1 MEDVRVA
8 KLPGTRLSGT
18 STPGTSTPGTD
29 TPGTGTPGTRPLGI
43 GEFSRRSRLSVKALR
58 LYERQGLLRPASVD
72 PANGY
77 RRYAEDQLAQARLV
91 ALLRRLDMPLAVVA
105 TIVAAPGDR
114 RSDLVAE
121 YWDGV
126 EHRVAV
132 QRGLAAHLRVVLTG
146 GEGLSDM
153 YEISQRDVAAQVV
166 LTEQRHLRQP
176 ELVGWIGAAMSRA
189 EEAAAP
195 YGGAAGA
202 PYVVY
207 HGEVNEDSDGPVEL
221 CFPIAPGEA
230 AVTAAHRVEEAHRE
244 AYARL
249 PKAHVVF
256 PQVLS
261 AFDAVAAWLEGN
273 GHAIAGSPREVY
285 FADFAAAGPDDEV
298 CDVAFP
304 MR

>member
-1 MEDVRVA
+1 MEDVRVVPG
-8 KLPGTRLSGT
+8 PGTRLL
-18 STPGTSTPGTD
+18 
-29 TPGTGTPGTRPLGI
+29 GTG
-43 GEFSRRSRLSVKALR
+43 EFARRSRLSVKALR

-72 PANGY
+72 PATGY
-77 RRYAEDQLAQARLV
+77 RRYREDQLAPARLV
-91 ALLRRLDMPLAVVA
+91 ALLRRLDMPLALVG
-105 TIVAAPGDR
+105 TIVAAPEDR
-114 RSDLVAE
+114 RSDLVAR

-126 EHRVAV
+126 EHRMAV
-132 QRGLAAHLRVVLTG
+132 QRALAAHLRVVLAG

-153 YEISQRDVAAQVV
+153 YEIRQRDVAAQVV

-176 ELVGWIGAAMSRA
+176 ELVEWIGAAMVRA
-189 EEAAAP
+189 ERAAAP
-195 YGGAAGA
+195 FGGAAGA

-221 CFPIAPGEA
+221 CFPIEPGGAE
-230 AVTAAHRVEEAHRE
+230 VTAAHRVEEAHRE

-256 PQVLS
+256 PQILS
-261 AFDAVAAWLEGN
+261 AFDAVAAWLEEN
-273 GHAIAGSPREVY
+273 GHAVAGAPREVY
-285 FADFAAAGPDDEV
+285 FTDFAAAGPGDEV